1 MGGDLSPLRDA
12 LGHVGSGDLA
22 TDLRG
27 AVAIQAEKEMLA
39 EFRESRDPWGR
50 AWAPVDRRGPKGG
63 AGRPLVDTNQ
73 LRGSRMAR
81 AFGDGIEV
89 GFSAPYAL
97 FQQKGTG
104 TRLGPGKG
112 GIRPR
117 EMLPMDGNDLGLW
130 GKAFERVTDRI
141 VRKYLGGQT

>member
-1 MGGDLSPLRDA
+1 MPGDLSPLRDA

-27 AVAIQAEKEMLA
+27 AIAIEAERQVLA
-39 EFRESRDPWGR
+39 EFRQSRDPWGV
-50 AWAPVDRRGPKGG
+50 AWAPVERFGPKGG
-63 AGRPLVDTNQ
+63 RGKPLDDTGQ
-73 LRGSRMAR
+73 LRGSRISR

-89 GFSAPYAL
+89 GFSAPYAW

-117 EMLPMDGNDLGLW
+117 AMLPMDGTDLGLW
-130 GKAFERVTDRI
+130 APAFEKVTDRV
-141 VRKYLGGQT
+141 VRHHLGGAS